1 MILHL
6 RSNGPTDLARCNQP
20 VTENQSD
27 REAFA
32 DGFLYRV
39 ARIAGSPVIIRVG
52 SLADDELEFLVSPAE
67 DTPLPPKAAVT
78 AALRRKFSLDLDLP
92 AFYRFV
98 KQLPP
103 LARLPARQTGLRP
116 ILKDTL
122 LEALCLAVIDQQ
134 VNVAFAARLKHR
146 LLETYGRLYRVD
158 GHELWLFPSAEELAG
173 LESHALHPMQF
184 SRSKSSYITDLARC
198 FLAEPYWDAL
208 DGTDEQIVERLCSL
222 RGVGRWTAEY
232 AAMMGLGLIDTLPA
246 ADIGLMRM
254 VQRVYGLAERPTED
268 QVRKLGRDWS
278 PWRGLLTFYL
288 WHQEDAENT
297 VTATATATKNKG
309 IGQNKC

>member
-1 MILHL
+1 MPLTL
-6 RSNGPTDLARCNQP
+6 SLKSNGPTDLARCNQP

-39 ARIAGSPVIIRVG
+39 ARIAGSPVIIRAG
-52 SLADDELEFLVSPAE
+52 SLADDELEFLVSSAE
-67 DTPLPPKAAVT
+67 DTPLPPQAAVT

-98 KQLPP
+98 KQLSP
-103 LARLPARQTGLRP
+103 LAQLPARQTGLRP

-134 VNVAFAARLKHR
+134 VNVAFADRLKHR
-146 LLETYGRLYRVD
+146 LLETYGRRYRVD
-158 GHELWLFPSAEELAG
+158 GQELWLFPSAEELAG
-173 LESHALHPMQF
+173 LEPHALHPMQF
-184 SRSKSSYITDLARC
+184 SRSKSSYITDLARR
-198 FLAEPYWDAL
+198 FLAEPYWESL
-208 DGTDEQIVERLCSL
+208 GGTDEEIVVRLCSL

-232 AAMMGLGLIDTLPA
+232 AAMMGLGLTDTLPA

-254 VQRVYGLAERPTED
+254 VQQVYGLAERPTED
-268 QVRKLGRDWS
+268 QVRKIGRDWS
-278 PWRGLLTFYL
+278 PWRGLITFYL

-297 VTATATATKNKG
+297 VTATKTKE
-309 IGQNKC
+309 

>member
-1 MILHL
+1 VILKL
-6 RSNGPTDLARCNQP
+6 RSKGLTDLARCNQP

-27 REAFA
+27 RVAFA
-32 DGFLYRV
+32 DGLLYRA
-39 ARIAGSPVIIRVG
+39 ARIAGSPIIIRAG
-52 SLADDELEFLVSPAE
+52 SLTDDELEFLVSPAE
-67 DTPLPPKAAVT
+67 DTLLPPKAAVI

-98 KQLPP
+98 KRLPP
-103 LARLPARQTGLRP
+103 LAQLPARQMGLRP

-122 LEALCLAVIDQQ
+122 LEALCLAIIDQQ

-146 LLETYGRLYRVD
+146 LLETYGRLYRMD
-158 GHELWLFPSAEELAG
+158 GHELWLFPLAEELAG
-173 LESHALHPMQF
+173 LEPHALHPMQF
-184 SRSKSSYITDLARC
+184 SRSKSSYIINLARR
-198 FLAEPYWDAL
+198 FLAEPYWESL
-208 DGTDEQIVERLCSL
+208 SGTDEEIVERLCTL

-232 AAMMGLGLIDTLPA
+232 AAMMGLGLTDTLPA

-268 QVRKLGRDWS
+268 QVRKIGRGWS
-278 PWRGLLTFYL
+278 PWRGLITFHL
-288 WHQEDAENT
+288 WHQEDTENT